1 MRRLRDFCWL
11 LLAGFAAPL
20 AAQVQ
25 ISAEQSSPATPVLRA
40 QSLQFSAQASATAG
54 GPLEYR
60 WDFGDGTPRT
70 PWLPEPTADHTYSV
84 AGAYT
89 VLVQVRH
96 PTQGLASATL
106 PMVVRLPPA
115 AAARASS
122 SIVLHA
128 ARREVWVVN
137 PDHGTVGVLDA
148 DALTLLDEVLVQEE
162 PSALAIDASGRVWVA
177 LAGADALLRMDPATR
192 AVDAQIDLGYG
203 ARPVA
208 LLFDAS
214 GWGYVAEA
222 GHGRVR
228 RFSGGSGQV
237 DGEVAIAPGI
247 EAMALSADGSALF
260 VSQLVSQGE
269 GGAVW
274 RLQLPLAT
282 ATPERIALPLDT
294 SSPDS
299 GTAARG
305 LPNYV
310 AALALSEDGSALW
323 YGGKKDNVLRGL
335 FREGQPLTFESS
347 LRSLLGRIDVAA
359 GEELLAQRLDL
370 DDAGRVSGLLLAPG
384 SSHLFATQETN
395 NRVLVIDPWNRR
407 VLARMDTGRAPRGMA
422 FDPLNR
428 RLFVQAFLS
437 RGVDAYAVGEQL
449 DSGVGQPEHLASVPS
464 AFDEPLAPQVL
475 AGKRVFYNAVDTRMG
490 QDGYFS
496 CAACHLD
503 GRGDGRVWDFTQL
516 GEGLR
521 NTTSLLG
528 SAGMGRG
535 RVHWTGNFDEIQDFE
550 VPIRDLFGGLGFMDD
565 IDYFADGRAH
575 PLGPPKAG
583 FSADLDAL
591 AAYVASLDR
600 DDRSPHR
607 APDGSLTATGAAGRQ
622 LFEQLSCHRCHSGEA
637 FTNSAAGY
645 RHDVGTLGPGSGQR
659 LGEELLA
666 LDTPSLRGLFNS
678 APYLH
683 DGSAATLS
691 DVIGAGNDAQ
701 SHAETAALSA
711 QQREQLVAFLLQID
725 GSEPGFGPPPALA
738 ISAPAA
744 GAAVDAGSSL
754 PLAISTDLPEVVRVD
769 YRVDGVIVASASAAP
784 WTASWLAAGNGPAR
798 LHADVLHDGGRLQ
811 TLSPA
816 LRFSL
821 RGAGPLFTD
830 GFETPPR

>member
-1 MRRLRDFCWL
+1 MQLLRALCWL
-11 LLAGFAAPL
+11 LLAGLAAPL
-20 AAQVQ
+20 SAQVQ
-25 ISAEQSSPATPVLRA
+25 VDLVQSAPASPVPRGQAV
-40 QSLQFSAQASATAG
+40 QFSVQASSAG
-54 GPLEYR
+54 GGALEYR

-70 PWLPEPTADHTYSV
+70 PWLAEPTASHAYSV

-96 PTQGLASATL
+96 PTHGLASATL
-106 PMVVRLPPA
+106 PMVVRLAPS
-115 AAARASS
+115 AAARVSS
-122 SIVLHA
+122 TILLHA

-137 PDHGTVGVLDA
+137 PDHGTVGVLGA
-148 DALTLLDEVLVQEE
+148 DSLQLLDEVLVLEE
-162 PSALAIDASGRVWVA
+162 PSALALDAGGRVWVA
-177 LAGADALLRMDPATR
+177 LAGADALLRIDPATR
-192 AVDAQIDLGYG
+192 QIDAQVELGYG

-208 LLFDAS
+208 LVFDAA

-222 GHGRVR
+222 GPGRVR
-228 RFSGGSGQV
+228 RFSGGSGQI
-237 DGEVAIAPGI
+237 DGEVAITPGI
-247 EAMALSADGSALF
+247 EAMALSPDGGMLF
-260 VSQLVSQGE
+260 VSQLVSQGDS
-269 GGAVW
+269 GAVW
-274 RLQLPLAT
+274 RVDLPLAS

-294 SSPDS
+294 TSPDS

-310 AALALSEDGSALW
+310 AALALSEDASALW
-323 YGGKKDNVLRGL
+323 YGGKKDNIVRGL

-347 LRSLLGRIDVAA
+347 LRSLLGRIDAA
-359 GEELLAQRLDL
+359 GGAELPAQRLDL

-407 VLARMDTGRAPRGMA
+407 VLTRMDTGRAPRGLA
-422 FDPLNR
+422 YDPLNR

-437 RGVDAYAVGEQL
+437 RSVDVFAVGDQL
-449 DSGVGQPEHLASVPS
+449 DSGTGEPEPLGSVPS
-464 AFDEPLAPQVL
+464 AVGEPLSPQVL
-475 AGKRVFYNAVDTRMG
+475 AGKRVFYNAMDTRMA

-503 GRGDGRVWDFTQL
+503 GRGDGQVWDFTQL

-550 VPIRDLFGGLGFMDD
+550 VPIRNLFGGLGFMDD
-565 IDYFADGRAH
+565 ADYFADGRDH

-591 AAYVASLDR
+591 AAFVASLDR

-607 APDGSLTATGAAGRQ
+607 APDGSLTAQGAAGRA
-622 LFEQLSCHRCHSGEA
+622 LFEQLACHRCHAGEA
-637 FTNSAAGY
+637 YTDSPAGY
-645 RHDVGTLGPGSGQR
+645 RHDVGTLAAGSGQR
-659 LGEELLA
+659 LGQPLLA

-683 DGSAATLS
+683 DGSAADLFE
-691 DVIGAGNDAQ
+691 VIGGRNAQ
-701 SHAETAALSA
+701 QAHGQTAALSP

-725 GSEPGFGPPPALA
+725 ASEPGFGPPPALA
-738 ISAPAA
+738 LSSPAV
-744 GAAVDAGSSL
+744 GAVIDAGS
-754 PLAISTDLPEVVRVD
+754 PVQLAISTDLPQVVRVD
-769 YRVDGVIVASASAAP
+769 YRVDGVIVASATAAP
-784 WTASWLAAGNGPAR
+784 WSASWIAAGSGPVR
-798 LHADVLHDGGRLQ
+798 LHADVLHDGGQFQ

-816 LRFSL
+816 LRLHL
-821 RGAGPLFTD
+821 RGQGPLFAD
-830 GFETPPR
+830 GFEAPPP